1 VVATRVGGVPRYVTE
16 GENGL
21 LADSGDVDGF
31 ARAIRELLDQPERAR
46 AMGLAGRR
54 RVLERHSW
62 RKSAEK
68 LLALY
73 ERLLAA
79 GAQAGLSR

>member
-1 VVATRVGGVPRYVTE
+1 
-16 GENGL
+16 
-21 LADSGDVDGF
+21 
-31 ARAIRELLDQPERAR
+31 
-46 AMGLAGRR
+46 MGLAGRR

-79 GAQAGLSR
+79 PAPA

>member
-1 VVATRVGGVPRYVTE
+1 
-16 GENGL
+16 
-21 LADSGDVDGF
+21 
-31 ARAIRELLDQPERAR
+31 
-46 AMGLAGRR
+46 MGRAGRR

-73 ERLLAA
+73 DRLLAA
-79 GAQAGLSR
+79 GAAPR